1 MANAGHQLI
10 TSFFSKAKK
19 NDTAPADIAE
29 KLSDPS
35 ADEDLSAE
43 TQVSVSVHS

>member
-19 NDTAPADIAE
+19 NDTAPADTTE
-29 KLSDPS
+29 RLSNPS
-35 ADEDLSAE
+35 ADEELSAE